1 MQFLQNASALADIGV
16 RVEEVPVG
24 ESSQVTLFQALPGEV
39 VLVFEDA
46 SLTSTASWADST
58 ARVPFLQPFVYTS
71 QAPTALLDSWAPL
84 SEGNSTAGELSE
96 TISAFMEGEEVVR
109 VICVGEGPSGGLAVL
124 CGPWAALQ
132 YPEANVDVVTFD
144 TPFVGFNP
152 QFAWSFEQLV
162 VLHYMWPFAVPAT
175 TEAGVLAAA
184 QAVNLLITKDI
195 LPGAVRLPNL
205 PPYAP
210 VGIQDPGNKNFS
222 EVYAMLGPD
231 PTLPEE
237 YQLPPSDCPVMFCKT
252 RPLLE
257 GSCLSFDNET
267 ILGGLP
273 YTVLTDDK
281 TDADAIVAWDNT
293 TKTAHFLWKYTEES
307 RDWFTDANGI
317 QLTGDV
323 EVHAGFYNQFKSL
336 AIFPDREEDS
346 ILKALESINGAQ
358 FPRRVT
364 CSGFSLGAAL
374 SEMCGVWSS
383 ILFPGADVLGG
394 PIPGNEEFK
403 LAFETTVGRA
413 YKYVYR
419 MDLVPSTAPFSWYK
433 RDRPEWGIGD
443 LSWNDHTCDTWV
455 VPDPA
460 PGEEEIIIG
469 YVPRLY
475 EITRPTVPAWVFNYT
490 APVETPKPG
499 ATSAAARLA
508 WPTTALLASA
518 AAWLAAL

>member
-210 VGIQDPGNKNFS
+210 VGIQDPGNS
-222 EVYAMLGPD
+222 ELAAPRSRLPAS
-231 PTLPEE
+231 TLRSA
-237 YQLPPSDCPVMFCKT
+237 LPA
-252 RPLLE
+252 
-257 GSCLSFDNET
+257 GGASC
-267 ILGGLP
+267 
-273 YTVLTDDK
+273 
-281 TDADAIVAWDNT
+281 
-293 TKTAHFLWKYTEES
+293 
-307 RDWFTDANGI
+307 
-317 QLTGDV
+317 
-323 EVHAGFYNQFKSL
+323 
-336 AIFPDREEDS
+336 
-346 ILKALESINGAQ
+346 
-358 FPRRVT
+358 
-364 CSGFSLGAAL
+364 C
-374 SEMCGVWSS
+374 
-383 ILFPGADVLGG
+383 
-394 PIPGNEEFK
+394 
-403 LAFETTVGRA
+403 
-413 YKYVYR
+413 
-419 MDLVPSTAPFSWYK
+419 
-433 RDRPEWGIGD
+433 
-443 LSWNDHTCDTWV
+443 
-455 VPDPA
+455 
-460 PGEEEIIIG
+460 
-469 YVPRLY
+469 
-475 EITRPTVPAWVFNYT
+475 
-490 APVETPKPG
+490 
-499 ATSAAARLA
+499 
-508 WPTTALLASA
+508 LLAGRRE
-518 AAWLAAL
+518 LF